1 MKTTHLMIALL
12 GVLLMQSQA
21 QSQSQSTEPPKFEV
35 AAEFTTLEREAYP
48 NSITAPGGGVRFTYN
63 LNRMISFEAAGY
75 FFPKQCDVCGTRGNV
90 AEVLG
95 GVKIGKRFEHWG
107 IFGKARPG
115 VVSFS
120 QGKFSVIPDP
130 SNPGFPFQFIPHQ
143 LTSFATDLGG
153 VVEFY
158 PSRRIVTRFDAGDT
172 IIHFGRRPVQAIFFD
187 PATST
192 YRLEPFTLPARTTNN
207 FQFMASVGFRF

>member
-1 MKTTHLMIALL
+1 MNRFLIAILT
-12 GVLLMQSQA
+12 VLILQSQA
-21 QSQSQSTEPPKFEV
+21 QSQSTETPKFEV
-35 AAEFTTLEREAYP
+35 AAEFTTLERKSFDRRTE
-48 NSITAPGGGVRFTYN
+48 PGVGARFTFN
-63 LNRMISFEAAGY
+63 LNRVVSLETAGY
-75 FFPKQCDVCGTRGNV
+75 FFPKQCNSCSNNGNV
-90 AEVLG
+90 TEVLG

-120 QGKFSVIPDP
+120 RGKFNVVP
-130 SNPGFPFQFIPHQ
+130 NPAIIGFPFDFVPDRVN
-143 LTSFATDLGG
+143 SFATDIGG

-158 PSRRIVTRFDAGDT
+158 PSRHLVTRFDAGDT
-172 IIHFGRRPVQAIFFD
+172 IIHFGQRQAQGITFD

-192 YRLEPFTLPARTTNN
+192 FGILPFIQPSRTTHS

>member
-1 MKTTHLMIALL
+1 MKKTHLMIA
-12 GVLLMQSQA
+12 VLSVFLMQSQA
-21 QSQSQSTEPPKFEV
+21 RSQSQSTEPPKFEV
-35 AAEFTTLEREAYP
+35 AAEFTTLEREAY
-48 NSITAPGGGVRFTYN
+48 SGSVTAPGGGARFTYN
-63 LNRMISFEAAGY
+63 LNRMISLEAAAY
-75 FFPKQCDVCGTRGNV
+75 FFPKQCDECDTRGNV

-120 QGKFSVIPDP
+120 QGKFTVVPDP
-130 SNPGFPFQFIPHQ
+130 SNPTFPFNFIPHQ
-143 LTSFATDLGG
+143 LTSFATDVGG

-172 IIHFGRRPVQAIFFD
+172 IIHFGRRSVTAFGFD
-187 PATST
+187 ST
-192 YRLEPFTLPARTTNN
+192 TGTFTPMPFTLPSRTTNS